1 MIILDTNVVSE
12 IYKPR
17 PEPRVIAWL
26 DALPA
31 SELFITST
39 ILAEL
44 TYGAARMPVGRRRT
58 ILELNLA
65 ELVTS
70 YVNGRVL
77 PFDIQS
83 ALGYGEVVAR
93 CERKGRPISMA
104 DAQIAA
110 VCLQHGATLAT
121 RNVRDFGDTGIE
133 LFEPW
138 TAIPR

>member
-12 IYKPR
+12 IYKPK
-17 PEPRVIAWL
+17 PETRVIAWL
-26 DALPA
+26 DSLPA

-44 TYGAARMPVGRRRT
+44 TYGAAQMPVGRRRT
-58 ILELNLA
+58 ILELNVA
-65 ELVTS
+65 ELINS
-70 YVNGRVL
+70 YVDGRVL
-77 PFDIQS
+77 PFDLQS
-83 ALGYGEVVAR
+83 ALVYGEIVAR
-93 CERKGRPISMA
+93 CERKGHPINMA

-121 RNVRDFGDTGIE
+121 RNVRDFGDAGIE

-138 TAIPR
+138 TALPQ